1 MWHSGPENL
10 KKSRPKK
17 FVKSNR
23 SISWIIFLTKFHFLQ
38 FQKWPKINFWTEK
51 MFKTAINAISR
62 KKIYLFDFMSF
73 FAWTFLNFLAS
84 YVWGN
89 ILTRPDTHS
98 PNVDLDFLENLN
110 FHVLMFL
117 KVYKHVFTRVRL
129 CSSKKIHINITHIAL
144 MLIWILLDYRVNSA
158 KNHVFRLPFQ
168 KGSTKYFHFH
178 VFVFLQVLCIWI
190 YPNLAL
196 FTPKIQID
204 TQTRGVRW

>member
-1 MWHSGPENL
+1 MKYL
-10 KKSRPKK
+10 
-17 FVKSNR
+17 V
-23 SISWIIFLTKFHFLQ
+23 IFFYNQ
-38 FQKWPKINFWTEK
+38 YI
-51 MFKTAINAISR
+51 
-62 KKIYLFDFMSF
+62 
-73 FAWTFLNFLAS
+73 FATTM
-84 YVWGN
+84 YV
-89 ILTRPDTHS
+89 THS

-204 TQTRGVRW
+204 TQTRGGRFDTQDGSFKFKRWQSYFGWILL

>member
-1 MWHSGPENL
+1 
-10 KKSRPKK
+10 
-17 FVKSNR
+17 
-23 SISWIIFLTKFHFLQ
+23 
-38 FQKWPKINFWTEK
+38 
-51 MFKTAINAISR
+51 
-62 KKIYLFDFMSF
+62 
-73 FAWTFLNFLAS
+73 
-84 YVWGN
+84 
-89 ILTRPDTHS
+89 
-98 PNVDLDFLENLN
+98 
-110 FHVLMFL
+110 MFL

-204 TQTRGVRW
+204 TQTRGGARLDSGGKGIDITYPYLCEPIKCHFSKHDHIWYNIYNFYHTKFSYHTKLLTTFSQS

>member
-1 MWHSGPENL
+1 MSE
-10 KKSRPKK
+10 KST
-17 FVKSNR
+17 F
-23 SISWIIFLTKFHFLQ
+23 ISLL
-38 FQKWPKINFWTEK
+38 
-51 MFKTAINAISR
+51 
-62 KKIYLFDFMSF
+62 
-73 FAWTFLNFLAS
+73 
-84 YVWGN
+84 
-89 ILTRPDTHS
+89 DTHS

-204 TQTRGVRW
+204 TQTRGDVPKGSNFIDPLTLSSSNSLLHYFSIFRPLYNNQKYISK